1 MKIELVIRI
10 ALGKKFSKFIN
21 LISHSQK
28 TIFTKTAFKIF
39 SESVV
44 DRESTPFSNS
54 IWRDFEVD
62 PNPYRPNSGRREKIK
77 LNSFL
82 HTSLWC
88 LERFYEGLNGLHKTL

>member
-28 TIFTKTAFKIF
+28 TIFTKTVFKIF

-54 IWRDFEVD
+54 KNVKFFFAHFFVVPRKV
-62 PNPYRPNSGRREKIK
+62 
-77 LNSFL
+77 L
-82 HTSLWC
+82 
-88 LERFYEGLNGLHKTL
+88 